1 MFAFITFV
9 LTVVAAVFAFAL
21 DKGPAR
27 TTAFVLFIIF
37 LIAFVIFK
45 KNIDNW

>member
-9 LTVVAAVFAFAL
+9 LTVVSGIFAFAL
-21 DKGPAR
+21 HAGPAR
-27 TTAFVLFIIF
+27 TTAFVMFIIF

-45 KNIDNW
+45 KNIDNF